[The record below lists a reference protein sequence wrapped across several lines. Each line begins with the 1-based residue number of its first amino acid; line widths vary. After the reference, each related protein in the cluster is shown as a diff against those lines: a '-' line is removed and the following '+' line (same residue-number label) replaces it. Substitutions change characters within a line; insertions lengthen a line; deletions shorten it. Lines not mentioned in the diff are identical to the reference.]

1 MPHQAAPC
9 LSPSSSDHVGR
20 GFLGLGTE
28 ACFLLAKS
36 HNADTALIFNGL
48 ILNDS
53 VP

>member
-1 MPHQAAPC
+1 MQHQGVSC
-9 LSPSSSDHVGR
+9 LSLSSSDHVGR

-28 ACFLLAKS
+28 AYFLLAKS
-36 HNADTALIFNGL
+36 HIADTALIFNGL